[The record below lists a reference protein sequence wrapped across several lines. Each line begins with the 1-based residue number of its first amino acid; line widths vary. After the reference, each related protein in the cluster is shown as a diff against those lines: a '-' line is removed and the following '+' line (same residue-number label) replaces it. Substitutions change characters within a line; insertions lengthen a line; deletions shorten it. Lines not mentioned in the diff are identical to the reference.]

1 MPIIRTFIGKVKPG
15 RRQDAVTAIGTLKR
29 LALDAGVTH
38 FAAYDV
44 ITGPLFPGLTIHLV
58 CNDFA
63 TYGAAREKV
72 LANPESAQFFAP
84 DAPIETV
91 NALLAETVHRAGDVP
106 SIIGQT
112 KVRFT
117 LTAQPHR
124 GRHDDAVRRG
134 SRLVDTIHQC
144 GALAANLRRIIAGSD
159 ASMFT
164 LHSYHAGFAELEAT
178 RNAVLESDVW
188 NMLNRSQ
195 DEVVTR
201 GANIVSVKIDI

>member
-15 RRQDAVTAIGTLKR
+15 RRQDAVTALGTLKR
-29 LALDAGVTH
+29 LSIEAGVTH

-63 TYGAAREKV
+63 AYGAAREKV
-72 LANPESAQFFAP
+72 LANPESAQFFAA

-91 NALLAETVHRAGDVP
+91 NALLAEPVYTAGVVP

-112 KVRFT
+112 RVRFT

-124 GRHDDAVRRG
+124 GRFDDAIRRG
-134 SRLVDTIHQC
+134 SRLADTIHQC
-144 GALAANLRRIIAGSD
+144 GALAASLRRNIAGAD
-159 ASMFT
+159 GPRFT
-164 LHSYHAGFAELEAT
+164 LHAYHAGFAEMDAT
-178 RNAVLESDVW
+178 RSAVLESDVW
-188 NMLNRSQ
+188 TMLQRSQ

-201 GANIVSVKIDI
+201 GANFVSVKLDI